1 VLRFAQEQGKSIHD
15 FSSEAMRVL
24 LDYSWP
30 GNVRELENSIEHAV
44 VLAKGNLIEVVDLPS
59 AICKAPSE
67 RGETG
72 AASQKTIVQ
81 IEKRL
86 LQEVLSE
93 CGWNKK
99 LAAKRLGISRSTL
112 YDKIRK
118 YDLTQPTLH

>member
-1 VLRFAQEQGKSIHD
+1 MRR
-15 FSSEAMRVL
+15 SSA
-24 LDYSWP
+24 
-30 GNVRELENSIEHAV
+30 
-44 VLAKGNLIEVVDLPS
+44 PS
-59 AICKAPSE
+59 A